1 MIAITH
7 FDDPNRQVSTS
18 VGTMP
23 DLKKR
28 LILGALGLVLTFG
41 LVACNGDDGPP
52 DTTSPGGPDTTAPV
66 GS

>member
-1 MIAITH
+1 M
-7 FDDPNRQVSTS
+7 S
-18 VGTMP
+18 

-28 LILGALGLVLTFG
+28 FILGTLGLVLTFG